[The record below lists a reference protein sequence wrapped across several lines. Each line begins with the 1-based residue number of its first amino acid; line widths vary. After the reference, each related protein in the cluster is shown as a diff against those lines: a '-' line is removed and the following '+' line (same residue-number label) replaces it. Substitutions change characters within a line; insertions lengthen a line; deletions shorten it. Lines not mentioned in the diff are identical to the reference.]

1 MRNDCNAKPS
11 RQAQLQTVLVA
22 QVSTKLSS
30 FVLKAQASSAE
41 DKRDAVAERIRK
53 ARLYREP
60 SNDQALQPKQ
70 QASLTQPM
78 VQRSVQ
84 TSTEAPENLSA
95 YGDSQATQQ
104 AEQLLAAIQEVQQA
118 PKASAPD
125 AASTGMTW

>member
-1 MRNDCNAKPS
+1 MQSLHVKPTCKQFLWRQS
-11 RQAQLQTVLVA
+11 RP
-22 QVSTKLSS
+22 KLSN
-30 FVLKAQASSAE
+30 FVLQAQASSAE
-41 DKRDAVAERIRK
+41 DKHDAVAERIRK

-60 SNDQALQPKQ
+60 SSDQAQQSKQ

-104 AEQLLAAIQEVQQA
+104 AEQLRAAIQEVQEA

-125 AASTGMTW
+125 IASTGLTW

>member
-1 MRNDCNAKPS
+1 MQSLQVKPS
-11 RQAQLQTVLVA
+11 CKHFLWRKCRP
-22 QVSTKLSS
+22 KLSS
-30 FVLKAQASSAE
+30 FVLQAQASSAE

-60 SNDQALQPKQ
+60 SSDQAQQSKQ

-84 TSTEAPENLSA
+84 TSTEAPVNLSA
-95 YGDSQATQQ
+95 FGDSQATQQ
-104 AEQLLAAIQEVQQA
+104 AEQLRAAIQEVQQA

-125 AASTGMTW
+125 AASTGLTW